1 MARAFPPDY
10 SAREV
15 RVAAPRRTRWSTSMQ
30 SKSRMAASLLMLCGV
45 IGSAFGAGDGPLTDE
60 GAAKQARLRSVV
72 AELRARDVSGLTA
85 EKRTARTRA
94 IDLLAEYAERGR
106 FTVHHMAWP
115 RSEPLFIDEFGTR
128 CALASVLDG
137 FGEDAVV
144 ERLAF
149 DCNDAYLAE
158 IPDDPDVARVL
169 DELGLTVDEA
179 AYIQGPGERSQTSAA
194 FVGGGAGGPVT
205 VPEAAARSSERS
217 GESSTPQPG
226 NGDVTPNDGTPTKP
240 ATSTTPKA
248 GAPPAPNTA
257 GSGAPSVPRNG
268 RTGGAGAPAV
278 GRRGRGDG
286 AFTWFDWFDA
296 HRDEFVNVRARFH
309 SAFPATPDATVRAR
323 RPTAQEIRDEVL
335 PILAGVAKSDQ
346 NLRSTAIAV
355 WARGAS
361 TAEAADVREAALA
374 YLADPNQRERGWGA
388 VMLAILADPSAR
400 GPLAELVTDSAAG
413 RKLLCQT
420 SAVADGMRA
429 LAAIAYGRSGGSVAL
444 LKTTLEDSPAAH
456 PDLAAAC
463 VVAIGLAAR
472 EPSQHVPAIQYL
484 VGALK
489 KPELPAS
496 ALAQLPGAL
505 FLTSDP
511 AVVPELVAVVE
522 HFRGPRELRRA
533 CALALGE
540 CASDFDDSLRESL
553 TALARRDVDGECRH
567 AAIVSLGMLAARH
580 GATASK
586 ATLAQLVAFHE
597 DALAGKFHH
606 DEDLAWHA
614 LSAGLFVR
622 GVPTDAGTVLPALR
636 MLATKAG
643 DETLRAAACLGLG
656 LAMDEIGAPILV
668 EALAHGNEMTATY
681 AAHALGLVGIQSAR
695 PELLERCLATTSEPL
710 GFAAASALGALA
722 DPSAVGPLLAV
733 FEKTPSAA
741 VRAGLARALG
751 EVGDRGAIAG
761 LRRIALDS
769 SRDNPSRERALAA
782 LGVLAQADDVA
793 WNAPLKHA
801 VDSGAATP
809 ALRLLLQSF

>member
-1 MARAFPPDY
+1 
-10 SAREV
+10 
-15 RVAAPRRTRWSTSMQ
+15 
-30 SKSRMAASLLMLCGV
+30 MAASLLVLFGV
-45 IGSAFGAGDGPLTDE
+45 IGPAFGAGDGPLTDE

-85 EKRTARTRA
+85 EQRAARTRA
-94 IDLLAEYAERGR
+94 IDLLSGYAERAH
-106 FTVHHMAWP
+106 FTVHHLAWP
-115 RSEPLFIDEFGTR
+115 RSQPLFIDKFGTR

-144 ERLAF
+144 KRLAL

-158 IPDDPDVARVL
+158 IQDDPDVARVL

-179 AYIQGPGERSQTSAA
+179 AYIQGPGERSQAA
-194 FVGGGAGGPVT
+194 SFSLAGGGTDGPVT
-205 VPEAAARSSERS
+205 VPEAGNNLSGRS
-217 GESSTPQPG
+217 GAASTPQPG
-226 NGDVTPNDGTPTKP
+226 NGDVAPNDG
-240 ATSTTPKA
+240 ASTTPATATTPKT
-248 GAPPAPNTA
+248 GVPPAPNTA
-257 GSGAPSVPRNG
+257 GPSAPSAPRNG
-268 RTGGAGAPAV
+268 RTGGAGAPAAS
-278 GRRGRGDG
+278 RRGRSDG

-296 HRDEFVNVRARFH
+296 HRDEFVNVRGRFH
-309 SAFPATPDATVRAR
+309 SAFPATPDATLRAR

-335 PILAGVAKSDQ
+335 PILAGVAKSDR

-420 SAVADGMRA
+420 SAVGEGMRA
-429 LAAIAYGRSGGSVAL
+429 LAAIAFGRSGGSVEL

-484 VGALK
+484 VGELK

-540 CASDFDDSLRESL
+540 CACDLDDSLRESL

-586 ATLAQLVAFHE
+586 ATIAQLVAFHE
-597 DALAGKFHH
+597 DALAGRFRH

-636 MLATKAG
+636 MLAGKAG

-656 LAMDEIGAPILV
+656 LAMDEVGAPILV

-695 PELLERCLATTSEPL
+695 PELLERCLASTSEPL
-710 GFAAASALGALA
+710 RFAAASALGALA

-751 EVGDRGAIAG
+751 EVGDRGAISG
-761 LRRIALDS
+761 LRRIALDA